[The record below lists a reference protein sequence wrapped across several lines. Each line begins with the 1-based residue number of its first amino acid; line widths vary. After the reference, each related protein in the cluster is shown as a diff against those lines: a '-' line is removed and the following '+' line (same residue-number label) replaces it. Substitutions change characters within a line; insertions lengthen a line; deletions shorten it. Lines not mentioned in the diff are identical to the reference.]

1 VKLFDR
7 FRRKQYT
14 PAAPDIKE
22 LGEPFSSLL
31 SSMYAG
37 EPQLGVDGTRHEID
51 STTRISAAQGM
62 WLYHLCCQ
70 LKPRATLE
78 IGLAYGFSAVYF
90 LAANSRQESAFHT
103 AVDPFQLQSWHGVGA
118 QRASVVGCSERFQFI
133 SKPSDLALAQFIRDQ
148 EFFDVIFIDGN
159 HRFDDVLVDFSL
171 SAHVCKP
178 QGHVVLDDM
187 WMPSIRKVAAF
198 IRKNRTDFDEVPT
211 PVGNIAV
218 FRRIGTD
225 DRKWDHFI
233 DFV

>member
-14 PAAPDIKE
+14 PAASDIKE

-70 LKPRATLE
+70 LKPSATLE
-78 IGLAYGFSAVYF
+78 IGLAYGFSALYF
-90 LAANSRQESAFHT
+90 LAANSRQESALHT

-148 EFFDVIFIDGN
+148 EFFDVISLTAIIVLTMCSWTSHSPLMSAS
-159 HRFDDVLVDFSL
+159 HRDTSSWTTCGCL
-171 SAHVCKP
+171 
-178 QGHVVLDDM
+178 
-187 WMPSIRKVAAF
+187 R
-198 IRKNRTDFDEVPT
+198 
-211 PVGNIAV
+211 
-218 FRRIGTD
+218 
-225 DRKWDHFI
+225 
-233 DFV
+233 